1 MNANAETLIQVKDLC
16 KSYGDKQ
23 ILKGISLDIHRG
35 DVIAIIGPSGCGK
48 STFLRQ
54 LNLLEIPTSGDILLD
69 GKSILAKGVW
79 KPDIRKRVGMVFQQ
93 FNLFKN
99 MTALKNIMFAPVKLG
114 LMTKAEAEKR
124 AKELLDRVGLLDR
137 ADHYPA
143 QLSGGQQ
150 QRVAIARAMAM
161 QPEAILF
168 DEPTSA
174 LDPEMVGEVLKI
186 MKDLAKSGM
195 TMVVVTHEMS
205 FAREVAN
212 RVLFFADG
220 YVKED
225 GTPEEIFDN
234 PKDAR
239 LKEFLSA
246 LKKEGYLN
254 AFSRE
259 SGCLASNVMPM
270 PSWLMN
276 ARRLRFLTGSSKL
289 TVFKIHCNF
298 GVMFAMLPN
307 GKRLIA

>member
-1 MNANAETLIQVKDLC
+1 MNASAETLIQVKDLC

-35 DVIAIIGPSGCGK
+35 DVVAIIGPSGCGK

-54 LNLLEIPTSGDILLD
+54 LNLLEHPTSGDILLD
-69 GKSILAKGVW
+69 GKSILAKNVS
-79 KPDIRKRVGMVFQQ
+79 KPEIRERIGMVFQQ

-114 LMTKAEAEKR
+114 RLSKADAEAR
-124 AKELLDRVGLLDR
+124 AKELLKRVGLLER

-195 TMVVVTHEMS
+195 TMIVVTHEMS

-246 LKKEGYLN
+246 LKK
-254 AFSRE
+254 
-259 SGCLASNVMPM
+259 
-270 PSWLMN
+270 
-276 ARRLRFLTGSSKL
+276 
-289 TVFKIHCNF
+289 
-298 GVMFAMLPN
+298 
-307 GKRLIA
+307 

>member
-54 LNLLEIPTSGDILLD
+54 LNLLEHPTSGDILLD
-69 GKSILAKGVW
+69 GKSILAKNVS
-79 KPDIRKRVGMVFQQ
+79 KPEICERVGMVFQQ

-114 LMTKAEAEKR
+114 RLSKADAEAR
-124 AKELLDRVGLLDR
+124 AKDLLKRVGLLER

-195 TMVVVTHEMS
+195 TMIVVTHEMS

-234 PKDAR
+234 PKDSR

-246 LKKEGYLN
+246 LKK
-254 AFSRE
+254 
-259 SGCLASNVMPM
+259 
-270 PSWLMN
+270 
-276 ARRLRFLTGSSKL
+276 
-289 TVFKIHCNF
+289 
-298 GVMFAMLPN
+298 
-307 GKRLIA
+307 

>member
-1 MNANAETLIQVKDLC
+1 MNANAETLIQVKNLC

-54 LNLLEIPTSGDILLD
+54 LNLLEHPTSGDILLD
-69 GKSILAKGVW
+69 GKSILAKGVS
-79 KPDIRKRVGMVFQQ
+79 KPEIRERVGMVFQQ

-99 MTALKNIMFAPVKLG
+99 MTALKNIMFAPMKLG
-114 LMTKAEAEKR
+114 LLSKADAEAR
-124 AKELLDRVGLLDR
+124 AKDLLKCVGLLER

-150 QRVAIARAMAM
+150 QRIAIARAMAM
-161 QPEAILF
+161 LPEAILF

-225 GTPEEIFDN
+225 GTPEGIFDN
-234 PKDAR
+234 PKDSR

-246 LKKEGYLN
+246 LKK
-254 AFSRE
+254 
-259 SGCLASNVMPM
+259 
-270 PSWLMN
+270 
-276 ARRLRFLTGSSKL
+276 
-289 TVFKIHCNF
+289 
-298 GVMFAMLPN
+298 
-307 GKRLIA
+307 

>member
-23 ILKGISLDIHRG
+23 ILKGITLDIHRG
-35 DVIAIIGPSGCGK
+35 DVVAIIGPSGCGK

-54 LNLLEIPTSGDILLD
+54 LNLLENPTSGDILLD
-69 GKSILAKGVW
+69 GKSILAKGVS
-79 KPDIRKRVGMVFQQ
+79 KPEIRERVGMVFQQ

-114 LMTKAEAEKR
+114 CLSKADAETR
-124 AKELLDRVGLLDR
+124 AKELLKRVGLLER

-195 TMVVVTHEMS
+195 TMIVVTHEMS

-246 LKKEGYLN
+246 LKK
-254 AFSRE
+254 
-259 SGCLASNVMPM
+259 
-270 PSWLMN
+270 
-276 ARRLRFLTGSSKL
+276 
-289 TVFKIHCNF
+289 
-298 GVMFAMLPN
+298 
-307 GKRLIA
+307 

>member
-1 MNANAETLIQVKDLC
+1 MNANAETLIQVKNLC
-16 KSYGDKQ
+16 KSYGDKR

-54 LNLLEIPTSGDILLD
+54 LNLLEHPTSGDILLD
-69 GKSILAKGVW
+69 GKSILAKGVS
-79 KPDIRKRVGMVFQQ
+79 KPSIRERVGMVFQQ

-114 LMTKAEAEKR
+114 RLSKAEAETR
-124 AKELLDRVGLLDR
+124 ARELLKRVGLLDR

-150 QRVAIARAMAM
+150 QRIAIARAMAM

-195 TMVVVTHEMS
+195 TMIVVTHEMS

-225 GTPEEIFDN
+225 GTPEEVFDN
-234 PKDAR
+234 PKDSR

-246 LKKEGYLN
+246 LKK
-254 AFSRE
+254 
-259 SGCLASNVMPM
+259 
-270 PSWLMN
+270 
-276 ARRLRFLTGSSKL
+276 
-289 TVFKIHCNF
+289 
-298 GVMFAMLPN
+298 
-307 GKRLIA
+307 

>member
-1 MNANAETLIQVKDLC
+1 MNANAETLIQVKNLC

-54 LNLLEIPTSGDILLD
+54 LNLLEHPTSGDILLD
-69 GKSILAKGVW
+69 GKSILAKGVS
-79 KPDIRKRVGMVFQQ
+79 KPSIRERVGMVFQQ

-114 LMTKAEAEKR
+114 RLSKAEAETR
-124 AKELLDRVGLLDR
+124 ARELLKRVGLLDR

-150 QRVAIARAMAM
+150 QRIAIARAMAM

-174 LDPEMVGEVLKI
+174 LDPEMVGEVLRI

-195 TMVVVTHEMS
+195 TMIVVTHEMS

-225 GTPEEIFDN
+225 GPPEEVFDN
-234 PKDAR
+234 PKDTR

-246 LKKEGYLN
+246 LKK
-254 AFSRE
+254 
-259 SGCLASNVMPM
+259 
-270 PSWLMN
+270 
-276 ARRLRFLTGSSKL
+276 
-289 TVFKIHCNF
+289 
-298 GVMFAMLPN
+298 
-307 GKRLIA
+307 

>member
-1 MNANAETLIQVKDLC
+1 MNANAETLIQ
-16 KSYGDKQ
+16 
-23 ILKGISLDIHRG
+23 GISLDIHRG

-54 LNLLEIPTSGDILLD
+54 LNLLETPTSGDILLD

-99 MTALKNIMFAPVKLG
+99 MTALKNIMFAPMKLG

-124 AKELLDRVGLLDR
+124 AKELLERIGLLDR

-150 QRVAIARAMAM
+150 QRIAIARSLAMKPDAV
-161 QPEAILF
+161 LF

-246 LKKEGYLN
+246 LKK
-254 AFSRE
+254 
-259 SGCLASNVMPM
+259 
-270 PSWLMN
+270 
-276 ARRLRFLTGSSKL
+276 
-289 TVFKIHCNF
+289 
-298 GVMFAMLPN
+298 
-307 GKRLIA
+307 

>member
-35 DVIAIIGPSGCGK
+35 DVVAIIGPSGCGK

-54 LNLLEIPTSGDILLD
+54 LNLLELPTSGDILLD
-69 GKSILAKGVW
+69 GKSILAKNVS
-79 KPDIRKRVGMVFQQ
+79 KPEIRERVGMVFQQ

-114 LMTKAEAEKR
+114 RLSKAEAETR
-124 AKELLDRVGLLDR
+124 AKDLLKRVGLLER

-195 TMVVVTHEMS
+195 TMIVVTHEMS

-220 YVKED
+220 YAKED

-234 PKDAR
+234 PKDSR

-246 LKKEGYLN
+246 LKK
-254 AFSRE
+254 
-259 SGCLASNVMPM
+259 
-270 PSWLMN
+270 
-276 ARRLRFLTGSSKL
+276 
-289 TVFKIHCNF
+289 
-298 GVMFAMLPN
+298 
-307 GKRLIA
+307 

>member
-1 MNANAETLIQVKDLC
+1 MNANAETLIQVKNLC

-23 ILKGISLDIHRG
+23 ILKGISLEIHRG

-54 LNLLEIPTSGDILLD
+54 LNLLEHPTSGDILLD
-69 GKSILAKGVW
+69 GKSILAKGVS
-79 KPDIRKRVGMVFQQ
+79 KPEIRERVGMVFQQ

-99 MTALKNIMFAPVKLG
+99 MTALKNIMFAPMKLG
-114 LMTKAEAEKR
+114 LLSKADAEAR
-124 AKELLDRVGLLDR
+124 AKDLLKRVGLLER

-150 QRVAIARAMAM
+150 QRIAIARAMAM

-234 PKDAR
+234 PKDTR

-246 LKKEGYLN
+246 LKK
-254 AFSRE
+254 
-259 SGCLASNVMPM
+259 
-270 PSWLMN
+270 
-276 ARRLRFLTGSSKL
+276 
-289 TVFKIHCNF
+289 
-298 GVMFAMLPN
+298 
-307 GKRLIA
+307 

>member
-1 MNANAETLIQVKDLC
+1 MNANAETLIQVKNLC

-54 LNLLEIPTSGDILLD
+54 LNLLEHPTSGDILLD
-69 GKSILAKGVW
+69 GKSILAKDVS
-79 KPDIRKRVGMVFQQ
+79 KPSIRERVGMVFQQ

-114 LMTKAEAEKR
+114 RLSKAEAETR
-124 AKELLDRVGLLDR
+124 ARELWKRVGLLDR

-150 QRVAIARAMAM
+150 QRIAIARAMAM

-195 TMVVVTHEMS
+195 MMVVVTLEMS
-205 FAREVAN
+205 CARVVAS

-225 GTPEEIFDN
+225 GNPEEVFDN
-234 PKDAR
+234 PKDTR

-246 LKKEGYLN
+246 LKK
-254 AFSRE
+254 
-259 SGCLASNVMPM
+259 
-270 PSWLMN
+270 
-276 ARRLRFLTGSSKL
+276 
-289 TVFKIHCNF
+289 
-298 GVMFAMLPN
+298 
-307 GKRLIA
+307 

>member
-54 LNLLEIPTSGDILLD
+54 LNLLETPTSGDILLD

-79 KPDIRKRVGMVFQQ
+79 KPDIRKRMGMVFQQ

-99 MTALKNIMFAPVKLG
+99 MTALKNIMFAPMKLG

-124 AKELLDRVGLLDR
+124 AKELLERIGLLDR

-143 QLSGGQQ
+143 QLAGGQQ
-150 QRVAIARAMAM
+150 QRIAIARSLAMKPDAV
-161 QPEAILF
+161 LF

-225 GTPEEIFDN
+225 GNPAEIFDN

-246 LKKEGYLN
+246 LKK
-254 AFSRE
+254 
-259 SGCLASNVMPM
+259 
-270 PSWLMN
+270 
-276 ARRLRFLTGSSKL
+276 
-289 TVFKIHCNF
+289 
-298 GVMFAMLPN
+298 
-307 GKRLIA
+307 

>member
-54 LNLLEIPTSGDILLD
+54 LNLLETPTSGDILLD

-79 KPDIRKRVGMVFQQ
+79 KPDIRKRMGMVFQQ

-99 MTALKNIMFAPVKLG
+99 MTALKNIMFAPMKLG

-124 AKELLDRVGLLDR
+124 AKELLERIGLLDR

-150 QRVAIARAMAM
+150 QRIAIARSLAMKPDAV
-161 QPEAILF
+161 LF

-220 YVKED
+220 VVKED
-225 GTPEEIFDN
+225 GSPEQIFDN
-234 PKDAR
+234 PKDSR

-246 LKKEGYLN
+246 LKK
-254 AFSRE
+254 
-259 SGCLASNVMPM
+259 
-270 PSWLMN
+270 
-276 ARRLRFLTGSSKL
+276 
-289 TVFKIHCNF
+289 
-298 GVMFAMLPN
+298 
-307 GKRLIA
+307 

>member
-1 MNANAETLIQVKDLC
+1 
-16 KSYGDKQ
+16 
-23 ILKGISLDIHRG
+23 
-35 DVIAIIGPSGCGK
+35 
-48 STFLRQ
+48 LRQ
-54 LNLLEIPTSGDILLD
+54 LNLLEKPTGGDILLD

-99 MTALKNIMFAPVKLG
+99 MTALKNIMFAPIKLG

-124 AKELLDRVGLLDR
+124 AKELLERIGLLDR

-150 QRVAIARAMAM
+150 QRIAIARSLAMKPDAV
-161 QPEAILF
+161 LF

-246 LKKEGYLN
+246 LKK
-254 AFSRE
+254 
-259 SGCLASNVMPM
+259 
-270 PSWLMN
+270 
-276 ARRLRFLTGSSKL
+276 
-289 TVFKIHCNF
+289 
-298 GVMFAMLPN
+298 
-307 GKRLIA
+307 